1 MMFCDFLYRWPSL
14 KQVKRARQATLRSF
28 FSAHNLRRA
37 RLVEERINGIRAASA
52 LTDDPAVIRP
62 HQLLV
67 QALVAQLRVTLQA
80 IDDYD
85 AAITAVAMRLPDYQL
100 FAGLPGAG
108 SILAPR
114 LLVAFGEQRE
124 RYRMPPISRI
134 TRAWRPCSSVA
145 ATRAR
150 FTGVW
155 PVQPSCVKPLSNGL
169 GAPSLARS
177 GPAPTTSANARRDAH
192 TTQLCDP
199 WPTNGFASCTAAG
212 RPERPT
218 MNPST

>member
-1 MMFCDFLYRWPSL
+1 MTMMQPSPPSPCACPTISFLQGYQEP
-14 KQVKRARQATLRSF
+14 VP
-28 FSAHNLRRA
+28 FSRHAYSS
-37 RLVEERINGIRAASA
+37 RLANNVSG
-52 LTDDPAVIRP
+52 TGV
-62 HQLLV
+62 
-67 QALVAQLRVTLQA
+67 
-80 IDDYD
+80 
-85 AAITAVAMRLPDYQL
+85 
-100 FAGLPGAG
+100 
-108 SILAPR
+108 
-114 LLVAFGEQRE
+114 
-124 RYRMPPISRI
+124 PPISRI

-145 ATRAR
+145 ATRAG